1 MHYRKDKYLVKYTL
15 FISMHT
21 RKESKIMDAI
31 RKGLTNAL
39 NEMRSETLTN
49 AARKS
54 RELGG
59 ALNRRRAREFE
70 KYRDSKERFDI
81 YKADAQRRL
90 SKNIQDGTPK
100 KNIMGDVAQL
110 RDGNVD
116 NGTMA
121 IAVGFAD
128 WLGVT
133 VDELVD
139 MKPRELVFKVLEKF
153 KPYIDKV

>member
-1 MHYRKDKYLVKYTL
+1 MAHLKRT
-15 FISMHT
+15 SW
-21 RKESKIMDAI
+21 
-31 RKGLTNAL
+31 
-39 NEMRSETLTN
+39 
-49 AARKS
+49 
-54 RELGG
+54 
-59 ALNRRRAREFE
+59 
-70 KYRDSKERFDI
+70 
-81 YKADAQRRL
+81 
-90 SKNIQDGTPK
+90 
-100 KNIMGDVAQL
+100 GDVAQL